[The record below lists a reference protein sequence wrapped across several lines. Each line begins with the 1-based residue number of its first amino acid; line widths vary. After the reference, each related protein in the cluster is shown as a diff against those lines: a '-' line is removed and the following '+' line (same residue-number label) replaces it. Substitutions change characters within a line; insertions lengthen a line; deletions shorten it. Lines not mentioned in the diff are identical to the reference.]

1 MDKNMSLV
9 KTVLLSVSLLG
20 IAEAALANTPAGG
33 AEKRMPRKRLVMP
46 AHIKADDDLE
56 MANGKKIKARD
67 MQELADRFQAFAEEK
82 GLDLSDGKDGEV
94 EIPLDPKQKERT
106 KISEDGF
113 QGRLV
118 KLRALKADKWKSK
131 IRKRTAKFDSAKLNL
146 KTLNRVEKDSSEGGS
161 K

>member
-1 MDKNMSLV
+1 MNRS
-9 KTVLLSVSLLG
+9 VLASFSIFLFSLLG
-20 IAEAALANTPAGG
+20 IAQTALANAPAGG
-33 AEKRMPRKRLVMP
+33 PEKRMPRKRLAMP
-46 AHIKADDDLE
+46 ANIKADDELE

-106 KISEDGF
+106 QISEDGF

-118 KLRALKADKWKSK
+118 RLRALKADRWKSK

-146 KTLNRVEKDSSEGGS
+146 KTLNRVEKDSAEGGS

>member
-1 MDKNMSLV
+1 MNRSVLAPFLV
-9 KTVLLSVSLLG
+9 FLLSLLG
-20 IAEAALANTPAGG
+20 IAQTALANAPTGSP
-33 AEKRMPRKRLVMP
+33 ERRMPRKRLAMP
-46 AHIKADDDLE
+46 ANIKADDELE

-106 KISEDGF
+106 QISENGF

-118 KLRALKADKWKSK
+118 RLRALKADRWKSK